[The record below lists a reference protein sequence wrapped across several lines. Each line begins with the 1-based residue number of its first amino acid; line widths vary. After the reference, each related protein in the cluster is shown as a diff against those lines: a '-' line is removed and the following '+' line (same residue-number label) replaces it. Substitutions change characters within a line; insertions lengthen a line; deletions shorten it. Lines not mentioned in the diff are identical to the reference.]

1 MNELTKRTLSGFVY
15 VLLVVFSTIYSPLIF
30 SLLFAFFLIVGSLEF
45 ANLLSLNKKIT
56 VSISVA
62 FYVIFSA
69 LGFEGDYFFE
79 VIPFLAFVI
88 SSYLLYFLFYHRV
101 KISDY
106 LWIRYVLFLGYILFP
121 FLLIIKLQSEISQI
135 MLSVFLLVWCN
146 DTFAYLSGKSFG
158 KNPLFS
164 TVSPKK
170 TIEGFVGGLLFAVTA
185 AIMLHVFVYPDLMS
199 LTSWVA
205 FAIIISIF
213 GTLGDLV
220 QSKLKRMAGVKDSG
234 SIMPGHGG
242 VLDRLDSVIFIIPSI
257 YILIKYISYVS

>member
-1 MNELTKRTLSGFVY
+1 MNEFTKRTLSGFVY

-30 SLLFAFFLIVGSLEF
+30 SILFAFFLIVGSIEF
-45 ANLLSLNKKIT
+45 ANLLSINKRIT
-56 VSISVA
+56 IAISVA
-62 FYVIFSA
+62 FYVVFSA
-69 LGFEGDYFFE
+69 LGYSGDYFYDI
-79 VIPFLAFVI
+79 IPFI
-88 SSYLLYFLFYHRV
+88 SYIISFYLLYFLFYQRVIISHRLWV
-101 KISDY
+101 KY
-106 LWIRYVLFLGYILFP
+106 ALFLGYILFP

-158 KNPLFS
+158 KNPLFPS
-164 TVSPKK
+164 VSPKK
-170 TIEGFVGGLLFAVTA
+170 TIEGVIGGMLFAIA
-185 AIMLHVFVYPDLMS
+185 ASILLHVFAYPNLMS
-199 LTSWVA
+199 LPSWVA

-220 QSKLKRMAGVKDSG
+220 QSKIKRIAGVKDSG

>member
-1 MNELTKRTLSGFVY
+1 MNELTKRTLSGFVF

-30 SLLFAFFLIVGSLEF
+30 SILFAFFLIVGSLEF

-121 FLLIIKLQSEISQI
+121 APRGVILVLIVMS
-135 MLSVFLLVWCN
+135 
-146 DTFAYLSGKSFG
+146 TF
-158 KNPLFS
+158 P
-164 TVSPKK
+164 VSCLPKK
-170 TIEGFVGGLLFAVTA
+170 RHYQRNGKPADNFRLRQTLPPHHLANVSLLLEQT
-185 AIMLHVFVYPDLMS
+185 
-199 LTSWVA
+199 
-205 FAIIISIF
+205 
-213 GTLGDLV
+213 
-220 QSKLKRMAGVKDSG
+220 
-234 SIMPGHGG
+234 
-242 VLDRLDSVIFIIPSI
+242 
-257 YILIKYISYVS
+257 KY

>member
-1 MNELTKRTLSGFVY
+1 MNELTKRTLSGFIY

-30 SLLFAFFLIVGSLEF
+30 SILFAFFLIVGSIEF

-56 VSISVA
+56 ISTSVV

-69 LGFEGDYFFE
+69 LGIEGGYFFK
-79 VIPFLAFVI
+79 VIPFLAFII
-88 SSYLLYFLFYHRV
+88 SSYLLYFLLYQRI
-101 KISDY
+101 KITKH
-106 LWIRYVLFLGYILFP
+106 LWIKYVLFLGYILFP

-164 TVSPKK
+164 SVSPKK
-170 TIEGFVGGLLFAVTA
+170 TIEGFIGGMLFAITA
-185 AIMLHVFVYPDLMS
+185 AIILHIYVYPNLMS
-199 LTSWVA
+199 LPSWIT
-205 FAIIISIF
+205 FAVIISIF

-220 QSKLKRMAGVKDSG
+220 QSKLKRTAGVKDSG